1 METGERYTD
10 DILLR
15 IHNVLIEAQR
25 PLREESQ
32 KTTWSFLSL
41 VAAVSGRN
49 STQNPI
55 VKGKTFFFLSLLLV
69 GCFLIVLGQTN
80 SQEISINRP
89 RK

>member
-41 VAAVSGRN
+41 VAAVSGRIWRGILDKN
-49 STQNPI
+49 GI
-55 VKGKTFFFLSLLLV
+55 
-69 GCFLIVLGQTN
+69 
-80 SQEISINRP
+80 E
-89 RK
+89 